1 MSRRSGLGAEPTVPL
16 GIKPVL
22 LGDVLV
28 LTTSALDTLNSLP
41 FIFRNWGANE
51 CSKFDDLARKR
62 RVPKAQK
69 S

>member
-1 MSRRSGLGAEPTVPL
+1 MSRRSGLGAEPTLPL

-41 FIFRNWGANE
+41 FIFQN
-51 CSKFDDLARKR
+51 
-62 RVPKAQK
+62 
-69 S
+69 

>member
-1 MSRRSGLGAEPTVPL
+1 MSRRSGLGAEPTLPL

-41 FIFRNWGANE
+41 FIFPNWALTSAPNSMIWLANDV
-51 CSKFDDLARKR
+51 S
-62 RVPKAQK
+62 PK